1 MTTELWTPTGVT
13 DYSVA
18 PAGHNAETGGQI
30 QSHIFQVK
38 DPVTGKQNKFCV
50 LTDETTSDAHLED
63 MVSHAV
69 DKWLTEVRAESHK
82 PPPTP
87 EQRKEIG
94 HILNDIRLY
103 RARREQSSNGLAYY
117 SGINGGEN
125 DRGITGK

>member
-1 MTTELWTPTGVT
+1 MGVT

-38 DPVTGKQNKFCV
+38 DPVTGKQNKFYV

-63 MVSHAV
+63 MVSHSV
-69 DKWLTEVRAESHK
+69 ENWLTEVRAESHK

-94 HILNDIRLY
+94 KILKDIRIHNNK
-103 RARREQSSNGLAYY
+103 REQSGRVHY
-117 SGINGGEN
+117 
-125 DRGITGK
+125 TGSEL

>member
-1 MTTELWTPTGVT
+1 MISELWTPAGVT

-50 LTDETTSDAHLED
+50 LADETTSDAHLED

-69 DKWLTEVRAESHK
+69 DKWLAEVRAESHK

-94 HILNDIRLY
+94 RILNDIKAY
-103 RARREQSSNGLAYY
+103 RAKRTQSSNNLIYY
-117 SGINGGEN
+117 PGTEGNQ
-125 DRGITGK
+125 